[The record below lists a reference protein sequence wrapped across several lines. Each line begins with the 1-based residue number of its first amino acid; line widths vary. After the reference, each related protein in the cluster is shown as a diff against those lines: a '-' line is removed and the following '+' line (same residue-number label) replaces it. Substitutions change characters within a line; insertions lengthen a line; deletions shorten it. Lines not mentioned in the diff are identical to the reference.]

1 MTTTAGSLVA
11 ARNLT
16 ARQWRRAR
24 GRVRHEWKRAGE
36 ACKDVV
42 HFFGGVAEAGKN
54 AGAGVARDV
63 IKGVRRPLRELGGR
77 RRDLLDQWEWNQTE
91 WQAEREI
98 ARVVQGD
105 HPVILGPW
113 LAEVGYELLYWV
125 PFLQWVRV
133 AYQLDP
139 ARTIAISR
147 GGVASWY
154 SGVASRYV
162 EMWDA
167 MSPEEFGRRNQ
178 ARAEQKQSGLSDLDA
193 ELIRYA
199 EQSLGLTG
207 ARVLHPSLMFRL
219 FKLFWSGHRPMGFID
234 AHTRFSLQ
242 QAPAVIDRRQLP
254 EEYTAVKLYA
264 ARSMPDHPDIR
275 RQVRRFIDELSEQ
288 RPVLLL
294 ETGLSVDDHS
304 DIPLASHPRIL
315 NARDLM
321 SPLTN
326 LGAQTQIVANAS
338 AYVGTCGSITWMAP
352 RLGVHTSALFADDEF
367 LHNHLAVALRTS
379 ARLKGAGRFC
389 PVDLRGLPAVA
400 PGPGHT
406 GQH

>member
-1 MTTTAGSLVA
+1 MTGTGSLVA

-24 GRVRHEWKRAGE
+24 GRLRHEWKRTGE
-36 ACKDVV
+36 ACKDLVHVV
-42 HFFGGVAEAGKN
+42 GGVAETGKN
-54 AGAGVARDV
+54 ASAQVARGV
-63 IKGVRRPLRELGGR
+63 IKGVRRPLREYAGR
-77 RRDLLDQWEWNQTE
+77 RRDLLDQWGWNQTE

-98 ARVVQGD
+98 ARIVQGD

-113 LAEVGYELLYWV
+113 LAEVGYELLYWI

-139 ARTIAISR
+139 ARAVAVSR
-147 GGVASWY
+147 GGVATWY
-154 SGVASRYV
+154 GGVAGRYV

-178 ARAEQKQSGLSDLDA
+178 ARAEQKQSGLSSLDA
-193 ELIRYA
+193 DLIAHA
-199 EQSLGLTG
+199 ERTLGLSG
-207 ARVLHPSLMFRL
+207 SRVLHPSLMFRL
-219 FKLFWSGHRPMGFID
+219 FKLFWSGHRAMGFID

-242 QAPAVIDRRQLP
+242 TPPDVLDRRQLP
-254 EEYTAVKLYA
+254 AAYTAVKLYA
-264 ARSMPDHPDIR
+264 ARSMPDRPDIR
-275 RQVRRFIDELSEQ
+275 RQVQRFIDELSEQ
-288 RPVLLL
+288 RPVVLL
-294 ETGLSVDDHS
+294 ETGLSVDDHA
-304 DIPLASHPRIL
+304 DIALGRHPRIL

-321 SPLTN
+321 VPRTN
-326 LGAQTQIVANAS
+326 LGAQTQIVAGAE
-338 AYVGTCGSITWMAP
+338 AYVGTCGSITWLAP

-379 ARLKGAGRFC
+379 ARLAGAGRFC

-400 PGPGHT
+400 AASGDT
-406 GQH
+406 EQH